1 MSQQHLFLA
10 AFLLFLFQLP
20 PTTSSDCHRHPS
32 SICMKQDTFV
42 PGHTYIG
49 QGVDITTLERKGA
62 FVVDTS
68 QWQGPNG
75 TCILCRNHLMNGQL
89 QKLPLAVADWQVVRS
104 CHRQVSSSVENL
116 DVDVANA
123 MATEVKNDWKA
134 DLGLDMELGFG
145 AVLSKLGLELPK
157 MRVAFAGSHSRMA
170 IYAHEK
176 SQHDSY
182 SFVRQEVYCTHY
194 RLRLPHRPSPLS
206 SHFAQHVAELPIKN
220 NSEEYQHFIDSYGT
234 HYISQVDLGG
244 RVRHLLAVQTC
255 KMALWGVT
263 ASSIE
268 DCLKW
273 RFSLGNNEVFGS
285 TSQNARCEAIQKFY
299 SHGVSHEN
307 YAKQQIEVEG
317 GDKQMEILF
326 SKARGAQLFSEWKNS
341 AKAQPGLVSYSLQPL
356 HMLLNHQDPRR
367 DLLKQAIASHINRK
381 ALKRECPQ
389 RCPRW
394 SSQSSAERCTC
405 LCQEDRLNNN
415 MCCARQRGRAH
426 LTFVV
431 TRGSNLWGDHFTAT
445 DAYVRVVFQGRAL
458 TTSIVP
464 SDNDPQWDETLG
476 FGTVTLKHEN
486 PIHIEVWDNDGWRG
500 NELLQRCTGNLEAR
514 AGAQWYTC
522 SPQYGY
528 IEFYYFLEC
537 GHTLSGPTCQEYV
550 PLQLPTS
557 YFN

>member
-1 MSQQHLFLA
+1 MSKKHLFLA

-20 PTTSSDCHRHPS
+20 PTTSSDCHQHHR

-42 PGHTYIG
+42 PGHTNIG

-75 TCILCRNHLMNGQL
+75 MCILCRNHLMKGQL

-104 CHRQVSSSVENL
+104 CHRQESSSVEHL

-134 DLGLDMELGFG
+134 DLGLGIEMNI
-145 AVLSKLGLELPK
+145 AGLELPK

-170 IYAHEK
+170 IYAHGE
-176 SQHDSY
+176 SRQDSY
-182 SFVRQEVYCTHY
+182 SFVRQEVSCTHY

-206 SHFAQHVAELPIKN
+206 SHFARHVAELPMK

-234 HYISQVDLGG
+234 HYISQVELGA

-263 ASSIE
+263 ASSIQ

-273 RFSLGNNEVFGS
+273 EFSLGSNRVFGPA
-285 TSQNARCEAIQKFY
+285 SQNATCEKIWKLY
-299 SHGVSHEN
+299 SRGISHEA
-307 YAKQQIEVEG
+307 YAKRHTEVVG

-326 SKARGAQLFSEWKNS
+326 SKAKGTQLFSAWENS
-341 AKAQPGLVSYSLQPL
+341 AKAKPGLVSYSLLPL
-356 HMLLNHQDPRR
+356 HTLLNHQDPRR
-367 DLLKQAIASHINRK
+367 GLLKQAIAGHINRK
-381 ALKRECPQ
+381 ALKRDCPQ
-389 RCPRW
+389 QCPRW

-405 LCQEDRLNNN
+405 LCPMDGLNNI
-415 MCCARQRGRAH
+415 MCCARERGRAH

-431 TRGSNLWGDHFTAT
+431 TKGSNLWGDRFSPT
-445 DAYVRVVFQGRAL
+445 DAYVRVVFQGQAL
-458 TTSIVP
+458 STSIVT
-464 SDNDPQWDETLG
+464 SDNPRWDETLS
-476 FGTVTLKHEN
+476 FGTVMLKHEN
-486 PIHIEVWDNDGWRG
+486 PFHIEVWDTDGWG
-500 NELLQRCTGNLEAR
+500 GDELLQRCTGKLEAR
-514 AGAQWYTC
+514 AGAQWYRC

-528 IEFYYFLEC
+528 IQFYYFLEC
-537 GHTLSGPTCQEYV
+537 GHTLSGPTCQDYV